1 MDSEECLA
9 AAEVA
14 QLRGLGLS
22 DVAIE
27 EAQQLKRD
35 KEQASMLR
43 FMVDHKAWSTDKT
56 LDYAELHLRLSV
68 ALDKLTQRESAIDAL
83 RQGLAGL
90 ETVTVDTKGASF
102 VPDARAKLTL
112 ALAKL
117 IFRNDQKVEAF
128 GLCQELMNVYLQQR
142 GLSTEKA
149 AVDAEGPRMMVADE
163 QAEDAWYLAGWIRIH
178 CDDHTSAYSIW
189 SQGYSVRALLG
200 VMNQFAHHCSIRPVT
215 LLYVLPA

>member
-56 LDYAELHLRLSV
+56 VDYAELHLKLSV

-90 ETVTVDTKGASF
+90 DTVAVDNEGTAF
-102 VPDARAKLTL
+102 VPGARAKLTL

-128 GLCQELMNVYLQQR
+128 GHCQELMNVYLQQR
-142 GLSTEKA
+142 RLNTEEVE
-149 AVDAEGPRMMVADE
+149 VDAEGPRMTVTDE

-189 SQGYSVRALLG
+189 SQGYSVCCICFARA
-200 VMNQFAHHCSIRPVT
+200 
-215 LLYVLPA
+215 